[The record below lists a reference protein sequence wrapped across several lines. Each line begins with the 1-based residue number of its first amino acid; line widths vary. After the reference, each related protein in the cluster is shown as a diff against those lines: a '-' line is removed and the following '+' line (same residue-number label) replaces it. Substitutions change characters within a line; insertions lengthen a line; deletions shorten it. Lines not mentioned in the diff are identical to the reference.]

1 MRQRACLAIFAA
13 VLPVPAIAQDAAL
26 VIGNENYRNAADIAA
41 ADDALDAAGTLET
54 AGFVLRKGADLT
66 APSMQALLGEHY
78 GDTARPGRSVILLTG
93 HFVHAGPET
102 WLVATGADRPTL
114 ASIDAAGLPLS
125 TVLAIAAERPG
136 GALVLLGT
144 EERRIDLGRGLVA
157 GIGPVDIPQGVTLIE
172 GDAAEVAAFAGDL
185 AGLRGRTMAELV
197 ADAGDLRARGYI
209 GALAPFL
216 PAPDGAAA
224 PAPAAPA
231 AGDGEQAFWSATEAI
246 GTRAAFDAYLD
257 RFPDGAHAA
266 AAKAAIARLDD
277 PAAQAAAAEAAL
289 NLTRDQRRD
298 VQRNL
303 SILDIDPR
311 GIDGVFG
318 PGSRRA
324 IATWQTRAGYEGTG
338 FLTARQIAA
347 LADAAETRAAE
358 LEAEAAARKAEQDR
372 QDRVY
377 WDQTGA
383 AGDEAGLRTYLKRY
397 PDGLFAELAQE
408 RLAVFEA
415 ERRTEAEAT
424 DRLAWD
430 TAQKY
435 DTVRVYQN
443 YLEAHP
449 DGAFVEEARRRIAEL
464 SETPQQADARQKAE
478 AAEAALNL
486 NPVMRSLI
494 EQRLAALGLKPGA
507 TDGSF
512 DDDTRRAIRRYQQA
526 RGLPVTGYLNQQTVA
541 RILVDSL

>member
-1 MRQRACLAIFAA
+1 MRPRACLAVFAA
-13 VLPVPAIAQDAAL
+13 VLSTPALAQDAAL
-26 VIGNENYRNAADIAA
+26 VIGNENYRNASDIAA
-41 ADDALDAAGTLET
+41 ADDALDAADALET

-66 APSMQALLGEHY
+66 APAMQALLGEHY
-78 GDTARPGRSVILLTG
+78 GDTARPGRSVILLAG

-114 ASIDAAGLPLS
+114 ASIDAAGLSLS

-144 EERRIDLGRGLVA
+144 EERRIDLGRGLA
-157 GIGPVDIPQGVTLIE
+157 SGIGPVDVPQGVTLIE
-172 GDAAEVAAFAGDL
+172 GDAATVAAFADDL
-185 AGLRGRTMAELV
+185 VGMRGRTMAELV
-197 ADAGDLRARGYI
+197 ADAGGLRARGYI
-209 GALAPFL
+209 GAFAPFL
-216 PAPDGAAA
+216 PVPDDAAA

-231 AGDGEQAFWSATEAI
+231 AADGEQAFWTATQAI
-246 GTRAAFDAYLD
+246 GTRAAYEAYLD
-257 RFPDGAHAA
+257 RFPGGAHAD
-266 AAKAAIARLDD
+266 AAKAALSRLDD
-277 PAAQAAAAEAAL
+277 PAAQAEAAEAAL

-303 SILDIDPR
+303 SILAIDPK

-324 IATWQTRAGYEGTG
+324 IATWQTRAGYDGTG
-338 FLTARQIAA
+338 FLTARQIAV
-347 LADAAETRAAE
+347 LADEADTRAAE

-372 QDRVY
+372 QDRLY

-383 AGDEAGLRTYLKRY
+383 AGDEAGLRAYVKKY

-408 RLAVFEA
+408 RLSVFES

-424 DRLAWD
+424 DRVAWD

-435 DTVRVYQN
+435 DTVQVYQN

-449 DGAFVEEARRRIAEL
+449 DGAFVEEARRRIAAM
-464 SETPQQADARQKAE
+464 SETPDQEAARKRAE
-478 AAEAALNL
+478 AQEAALNL

-507 TDGSF
+507 ADGTF

-541 RILVDSL
+541 RVLVDSL